1 MLLLLPTVVRPSC
14 VVLFFFAYRRRFVQ
28 AKPKASSSV
37 KTKQNTEAG
46 SGARTPG
53 LCPRVPG
60 VGRGVMMGVYVQ
72 DLMRLD
78 EGELQQ

>member
-1 MLLLLPTVVRPSC
+1 M
-14 VVLFFFAYRRRFVQ
+14 
-28 AKPKASSSV
+28 

-46 SGARTPG
+46 GGAGTPG

-78 EGELQQ
+78 EGEVEALALNLSTELKLFLQGVTL